1 MNPEQPQYALS
12 QDLARVLI
20 PKLLQLIGLGI
31 VFYFAIWLNLY
42 LLDAEDSAKNYTLI
56 ISLIILFIAVIIEL
70 VLIIAKTSKNK
81 YLFYLNKIEFKSRQI
96 PFVNIKNVYL
106 QKNFLDKIFNTG
118 TIILY
123 PVFKIEKI
131 SNINQIF
138 YYIQKLVQRTKQ
150 QVIS

>member
-1 MNPEQPQYALS
+1 MEIKNKIEAL
-12 QDLARVLI
+12 LFAAGKKVEIEEIGKLVVFWKLI
-20 PKLLQLIGLGI
+20 AIIIMFIG
-31 VFYFAIWLNLY
+31 A
-42 LLDAEDSAKNYTLI
+42 
-56 ISLIILFIAVIIEL
+56 

-123 PVFKIEKI
+123 PDFKIEKI
-131 SNINQIF
+131 SNVNQIF
-138 YYIQKLVQRTKQ
+138 YYIQKLVQRAKLQ
-150 QVIS
+150 AVS